1 MPYIGRTPTFGK
13 FAAGAVSHIISGDLK
28 VTGLVS
34 SNDTLSKM
42 IIDTA
47 ADEFDNIIIEDGGTD
62 GASINAGDDIC
73 LEKETNNI
81 VSENGLTN
89 QEKSNVM
96 LNAFLIAVNGGL
108 AQYEMID
115 GIVDEFEDESG
126 TNDDNLVN
134 EVYDTTSD
142 FYQPSKLSL
151 LNPQGT
157 GTYISWSDYN
167 STYNAAKLNDGDPDT
182 FWFGDNF
189 SGSKGVT
196 WDAGSGNS
204 IDPTQVRLK
213 QSHDTTGCTRLD
225 IDYSDN
231 GSSFTQAHTTST
243 TSECQAGDFTHT
255 FSSAGAHRYWRL
267 EQHRS
272 GGTRFGAYVVDFS
285 GASDPKDMVIQSDS
299 FTALVVPTSSF
310 VTIWHEPVDVVTIN
324 TDFQCFVSRD
334 GGSNFTQVTL
344 VKGSGISTGN
354 ILTGLVD
361 ISGQPSG
368 TSMQYQLKTFNGKDQ
383 KINAVSMEWR
393 I

>member
-1 MPYIGRTPTFGK
+1 
-13 FAAGAVSHIISGDLK
+13 
-28 VTGLVS
+28 
-34 SNDTLSKM
+34 
-42 IIDTA
+42 
-47 ADEFDNIIIEDGGTD
+47 
-62 GASINAGDDIC
+62 
-73 LEKETNNI
+73 
-81 VSENGLTN
+81 
-89 QEKSNVM
+89 
-96 LNAFLIAVNGGL
+96 
-108 AQYEMID
+108 
-115 GIVDEFEDESG
+115 
-126 TNDDNLVN
+126 
-134 EVYDTTSD
+134 
-142 FYQPSKLSL
+142 
-151 LNPQGT
+151 
-157 GTYISWSDYN
+157 
-167 STYNAAKLNDGDPDT
+167 
-182 FWFGDNF
+182 
-189 SGSKGVT
+189 
-196 WDAGSGNS
+196 
-204 IDPTQVRLK
+204 VRLL
-213 QSHDTTGCTRLD
+213 QSHDLSGCTRLD

-243 TSECQAGDFTHT
+243 TSECQASDFTHT

-285 GASDPKDMVIQSDS
+285 GASDPKDMVIQSDT

-383 KINAVSMEWR
+383 KINAVSMEWK